1 MANNPAGYNTVGIAG
16 DWSQAIY
23 GTVSGVNVDISNQA
37 TITMDGEQVNLWE
50 RNMFAVLAEIE
61 VGFRADTSVF
71 NLLTASAG

>member
-1 MANNPAGYNTVGIAG
+1 MGIAG

-23 GTVSGVNVDISNQA
+23 GTVSGVTVDISNQA